1 MPNLAEADYR
11 KMNID
16 EIFKAYKRDY
26 LKIIY
31 KIQIDDEYSFH
42 DRSIITKIL
51 KMDANNQYGFA
62 MTKPMPTG
70 CINME

>member
-31 KIQIDDEYSFH
+31 KI
-42 DRSIITKIL
+42 
-51 KMDANNQYGFA
+51 
-62 MTKPMPTG
+62 
-70 CINME
+70 